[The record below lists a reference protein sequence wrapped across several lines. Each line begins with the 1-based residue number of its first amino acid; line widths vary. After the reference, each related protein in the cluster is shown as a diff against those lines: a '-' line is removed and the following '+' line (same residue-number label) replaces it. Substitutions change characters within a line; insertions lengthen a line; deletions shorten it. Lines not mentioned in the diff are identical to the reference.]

1 MKKNKTTYTTKSRE
15 EFTVREAIVSWDL
28 STAAHKIDAGLD
40 TELLFTISN
49 ELDITGTELSNV
61 VSIPPRTLA
70 RRKQENRL
78 PPDESDRV
86 YRIIRIIDL
95 ATEVLGSLGNARK
108 WLKEPNYTLSERT
121 PLSYL
126 DTGPGSNL
134 VERALRQVQH
144 GITV

>member
-1 MKKNKTTYTTKSRE
+1 MKKNKTTYGDTGRE
-15 EFTVREAIVSWDL
+15 EFAVREAMVEWDL
-28 STAAHKIDAGLD
+28 STAARKIDAGLN
-40 TELLFTISN
+40 TELLFSISE
-49 ELDITGTELSNV
+49 ELDISGTELSTV

-70 RRKQENRL
+70 RRKQEDRL

-95 ATEVLGSLGNARK
+95 ATEILGSIDNARK

-121 PLSYL
+121 PLSYM
-126 DTGPGSNL
+126 DTGPGSIL

-144 GITV
+144 GLTV